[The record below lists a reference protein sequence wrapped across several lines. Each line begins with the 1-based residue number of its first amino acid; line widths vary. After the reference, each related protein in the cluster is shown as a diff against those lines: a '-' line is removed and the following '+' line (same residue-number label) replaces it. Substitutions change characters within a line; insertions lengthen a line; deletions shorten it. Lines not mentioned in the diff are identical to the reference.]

1 MAQFDRFDICAAH
14 LALEWNYH
22 VGGILQERASNKR
35 RNMSTDYQLRRMG
48 FTPGAAFNGK
58 KSLSANGKEI
68 YRNLEVR
75 YGLRVNKFKLYKT
88 AKVRGTKNSFVAL
101 LSFDEKT
108 HTYQTRMGSVYGTYH
123 VTELKSYCL

>member
-1 MAQFDRFDICAAH
+1 MKENESLEALSVQEIDYTKKDLQGNKIVICPAC
-14 LALEWNYH
+14 
-22 VGGILQERASNKR
+22 
-35 RNMSTDYQLRRMG
+35 
-48 FTPGAAFNGK
+48 GK
-58 KSLSANGKEI
+58 NGKEI